1 MHDALI
7 PLDPPYVYHVV
18 SSSSTWSIAIL
29 RSGATRRGRFRRS
42 INTSRIYTDRS
53 IHSFVTFP
61 LTHFTY
67 LTLAP
72 WMTLDSV
79 RERHRHLA
87 EHDWKSAAAEYFA
100 TNWKDGDVSH
110 GVSIEDNC
118 SLFSVRTCFRSID
131 GWYPLDG

>member
-18 SSSSTWSIAIL
+18 SSPSACRIAIL
-29 RSGATRRGRFRRS
+29 KSGATRRGRFRRS
-42 INTSRIYTDRS
+42 INTGSIYTYRS
-53 IHSFVTFP
+53 LHSFVTLLP
-61 LTHFTY
+61 LTPIY

-79 RERHRHLA
+79 RDRHRHLV

-110 GVSIEDNC
+110 EGSVEDSC
-118 SLFSVRTCFRSID
+118 SLSSVRTCFRSVE
-131 GWYPLDG
+131 G